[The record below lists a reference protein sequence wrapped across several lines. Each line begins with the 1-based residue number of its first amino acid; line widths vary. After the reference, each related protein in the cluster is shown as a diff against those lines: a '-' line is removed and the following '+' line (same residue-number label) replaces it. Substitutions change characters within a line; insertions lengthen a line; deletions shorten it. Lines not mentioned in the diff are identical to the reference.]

1 MLLLPK
7 PCTAHRKVSSQASG
21 VNVSLI
27 RASRT
32 PGHLHKQKDKE
43 RGAGLAN
50 TSLEKLNKLHLEPC
64 KHLSLAYGE
73 MQGTRNNAQLSL
85 SPLYRQTAGRQ
96 RDSRF
101 PGSDQVASQEDC
113 FLPPRLGWGPQSRAR
128 QSSCHRQLR
137 WPLKTG
143 QGKQH
148 QWGHDLFLLR
158 RRAAKFKLG
167 LALVL

>member
-50 TSLEKLNKLHLEPC
+50 TSLEKPNKLHLEPY
-64 KHLSLAYGE
+64 KHLSLA
-73 MQGTRNNAQLSL
+73 
-85 SPLYRQTAGRQ
+85 
-96 RDSRF
+96 
-101 PGSDQVASQEDC
+101 
-113 FLPPRLGWGPQSRAR
+113 
-128 QSSCHRQLR
+128 
-137 WPLKTG
+137 
-143 QGKQH
+143 
-148 QWGHDLFLLR
+148 
-158 RRAAKFKLG
+158 
-167 LALVL
+167 